1 MAKTIADFEDFIFQ
15 YAPDAPTSIIHHAIR
30 TSLVYFM
37 QNTQSVKDF
46 AQFPLVAKTPDYIID
61 APECRVVVEVLSV
74 KVGCSGTIPDATW
87 YELERGVDYE
97 VDLLNDGWPSIV
109 LSEAPEE
116 NCHNPL
122 NQDLSVEYA
131 WSISHDDCEVPDFIY
146 DRYMQYIIDG
156 ALAIL
161 YATPG
166 QEWTNLN
173 YAMQLRSTVE
183 EAYKTI
189 KSKSRRRSPQPM
201 KFRRATSTI
210 RNKFAMFRRT

>member
-15 YAPDAPTSIIHHAIR
+15 YAPDAPTAIIHHAIR

-37 QNTQSVKDF
+37 QNTHAVKDF
-46 AQFPLVAKTPDYIID
+46 AQFPLIEKTPDYIID
-61 APECRVVVEVLSV
+61 APECRVVVEVISV
-74 KVGCSGTIPDATW
+74 KVGCAGTIPDNSW
-87 YELERGVDYE
+87 VELERGVDYD

-109 LSEAPEE
+109 LAEAPVAGC
-116 NCHNPL
+116 N
-122 NQDLSVEYA
+122 NQVDLDMSVEYA

-161 YATPG
+161 YATPS

-173 YAMQLRSTVE
+173 YAMQLRNTVE
-183 EAYKTI
+183 EAYRTI
-189 KSKSRRRSPQPM
+189 KTKSRRRSPQPM
-201 KFRRATSTI
+201 KFRRATPQV
-210 RNKFAMFRRT
+210 RNKYAMFWRA